1 MCAKNKQVVFA
12 AYFPLLTANYH
23 DYYFSGF
30 FCTENSVKRIASD
43 R

>member
-23 DYYFSGF
+23 DYYFSVF
-30 FCTENSVKRIASD
+30 FLYREFSETNRF
-43 R
+43 